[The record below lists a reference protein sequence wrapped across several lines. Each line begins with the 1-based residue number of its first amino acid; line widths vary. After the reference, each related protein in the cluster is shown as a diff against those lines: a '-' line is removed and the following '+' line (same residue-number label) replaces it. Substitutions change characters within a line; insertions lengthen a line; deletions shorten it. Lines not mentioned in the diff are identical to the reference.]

1 MDSRA
6 EEAEQLAPW
15 LCQQSLHPAASTKG
29 TAVVLRAGVLQFNP
43 LQDTTSAPLMAK
55 SPYCKDTQTL
65 VFFQKIAPKVKP
77 NIIKFIERKNV
88 SFCHTTVQHLPL
100 LLHPVTTAD
109 PLGAAGL
116 SSCRPPGPCSVPG
129 PAPACYWLPAEGPRP
144 ASSWSSARHGALVAL
159 HSPIWHLPV
168 AARHCPRRWPAPACS
183 WPFAG
188 HHPRPSLALRERA
201 VPLGTQK
208 EHLEAFPF
216 LRVLSPGK

>member
-188 HHPRPSLALRERA
+188 HHPRPSLPLRERA

>member
-201 VPLGTQK
+201 VPLGT
-208 EHLEAFPF
+208 
-216 LRVLSPGK
+216 

>member
-15 LCQQSLHPAASTKG
+15 LCQQGLHPAASTKG
-29 TAVVLRAGVLQFNP
+29 AAVVLRAGVPQFNP
-43 LQDTTSAPLMAK
+43 FQDTTSAPLMAK
-55 SPYCKDTQTL
+55 SPFCKDTQTL

-77 NIIKFIERKNV
+77 NIIKFIERKNI

-100 LLHPVTTAD
+100 LLHPLTTAD
-109 PLGAAGL
+109 LLGTASL
-116 SSCRPPGPCSVPG
+116 SSCRPPGFCSVPG
-129 PAPACYWLPAEGPRP
+129 PAPACYRLPA
-144 ASSWSSARHGALVAL
+144 ASSWSSARHGALVAP
-159 HSPIWHLPV
+159 HGPIWHLPV

-183 WPFAG
+183 WPRAG
-188 HHPRPSLALRERA
+188 HCPHPSLPLRERA